1 MLYRGRSHLYGGVS
15 GLQRLGH
22 LKHSVGGQ
30 RGDVLGQRRV
40 EQVRVADHRTALAR
54 TLVVTR
60 ALARALVL
68 AASPGTGAGVV
79 TSTGVG
85 EGGRG

>member
-22 LKHSVGGQ
+22 LEHPVSGQ

-40 EQVRVADHRTALAR
+40 EQVRVADHRAALAR
-54 TLVVTR
+54 TLVVIR

-68 AASPGTGAGVV
+68 AASPGAGAGAV
-79 TSTGVG
+79 TSAGVR
-85 EGGRG
+85 ERGRE